1 MTDKNRLAEIRDLVT
16 EGIKEEANRMLE
28 ESRYKEALEKRV
40 VVFEEIHYPTVLL
53 HSVEVRIRGSRV
65 RKGPGKGS
73 IRLTWFPTDIPVM
86 DDRNERMVV
95 EVRKGGV

>member
-1 MTDKNRLAEIRDLVT
+1 MSNKERLAEVRELVV
-16 EGIKEEANRMLE
+16 EGIKEEANRVLE
-28 ESRYKEALEKRV
+28 ETRYREALSKGS
-40 VVFEEIHYPTVLL
+40 FELVETYFPTVLL
-53 HSVEVRIRGSRV
+53 HSVEVRVRGSRV
-65 RKGPGKGS
+65 RKGPGKGR